1 MINTRIIIFMTW
13 ALERCARWGALNN
26 RIASVARETATT
38 SISFSSPFISHP
50 QQTHKINVRYDSDNT
65 NYISFLCAWHCGH
78 FLFYGVSFLGELVL
92 LSTCFLFSPFS
103 DFFPVLPSSLSVS
116 ARDISNVH
124 LWSRHSGERNR
135 NQKQWRCTTE
145 CFMTQR
151 ISYDWIGA
159 PEENSNKKSDR
170 KTIDSFG
177 WYEGV

>member
-26 RIASVARETATT
+26 RIASVAREMATT

-65 NYISFLCAWHCGH
+65 NYISFLCAWHCGN

-103 DFFPVLPSSLSVS
+103 DFFPRFCRPHSLSPPETSVMYIYD
-116 ARDISNVH
+116 RVTREN
-124 LWSRHSGERNR
+124 E
-135 NQKQWRCTTE
+135 TE
-145 CFMTQR
+145 T
-151 ISYDWIGA
+151 
-159 PEENSNKKSDR
+159 NSNED
-170 KTIDSFG
+170 
-177 WYEGV
+177 VQQNVL